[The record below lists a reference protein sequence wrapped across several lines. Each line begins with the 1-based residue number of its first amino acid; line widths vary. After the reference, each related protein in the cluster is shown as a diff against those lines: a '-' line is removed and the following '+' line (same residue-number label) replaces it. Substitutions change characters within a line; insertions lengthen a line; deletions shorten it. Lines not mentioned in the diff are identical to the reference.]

1 MIKELIPL
9 LKTHRLDLRVELKG
23 EHLHVY
29 IIPKVLEEVAKRE
42 AMDAKDTAVLEAPRF
57 RKYSLGDFTN
67 EKLVEDIHAYSNA
80 LIEGTC
86 QITELNNEI
95 NRRLNEKKK
104 KPAPKKKK
112 ETVAQRKK
120 REQEEAREK
129 QAKEREGQSDLPLDE
144 GDRLSTETEAEDIAS
159 AVDKKEEEKKELKTA
174 AEKAVERVKQK
185 PVEKVEPTDA
195 DPLGLGDLDLDI

>member
-57 RKYSLGDFTN
+57 RKYSLADFTN
-67 EKLVEDIHAYSNA
+67 EKLVEDIHEYSNA

-104 KPAPKKKK
+104 KPAAKKK
-112 ETVAQRKK
+112 ETVAQKKK